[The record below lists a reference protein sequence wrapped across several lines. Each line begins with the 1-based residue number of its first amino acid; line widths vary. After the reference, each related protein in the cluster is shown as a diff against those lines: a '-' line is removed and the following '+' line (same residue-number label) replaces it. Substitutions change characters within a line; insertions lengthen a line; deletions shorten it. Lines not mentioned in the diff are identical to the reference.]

1 MLHKQKVSDNDHYD
15 LPLIYNVNGH
25 TLHFGHCEFCLITG
39 FKFGFN
45 SFSKFKEGDISFRD
59 RVFSEKIG
67 EYVKSI
73 DLLSV
78 SEDEERFISLFD
90 EDSIRV
96 CLLLSLEVIFMGHE
110 LGYVVDDV
118 FLRMVDNLE
127 AWNVFCRGE
136 HIWRALYTA
145 IKNVNSKH
153 KDAHHK
159 ALEINPNFVPSYS
172 LSRFILCFKIWIL
185 ESSSVTDH
193 WWRKLSE
200 EIPRGPPPAEYGGI
214 FGDYLKKLSSVH
226 TLKEKDREAWSG
238 TQSSSKEVSLQN
250 RVKALEGLCN
260 SLMILPKEIK
270 SLKACVYKLE
280 TIINVITPKT
290 KATHVK
296 HKVNTA
302 GTKDK
307 VESDDCVKSKKQ
319 EAKIMLNRLLEQRRL
334 RLQLM
339 LEEENSIKSID
350 RSNFTH
356 MKLALEKCRTTKRR
370 YVNVLR
376 TPMEVDTEIKGPSM
390 DTLKNQKNVLDAYM
404 IKRCQDLKPWE

>member
-1 MLHKQKVSDNDHYD
+1 MLQKQKVFDNDHYD

-25 TLHFGHCEFCLITG
+25 TLHFGRHEFCLITG

-45 SFSKFKEGDISFRD
+45 SFVNLGK
-59 RVFSEKIG
+59 
-67 EYVKSI
+67 
-73 DLLSV
+73 
-78 SEDEERFISLFD
+78 DEERFTGLSD

-96 CLLLSLEVIFMGHE
+96 CLLLSFEVIFMGHE
-110 LGYVVDDV
+110 LGYAVDDV

-127 AWNVFCRGE
+127 AWN
-136 HIWRALYTA
+136 
-145 IKNVNSKH
+145 
-153 KDAHHK
+153 
-159 ALEINPNFVPSYS
+159 
-172 LSRFILCFKIWIL
+172 IWIL

-200 EIPRGPPPAEYGGI
+200 EIPRG
-214 FGDYLKKLSSVH
+214 
-226 TLKEKDREAWSG
+226 R
-238 TQSSSKEVSLQN
+238 TQSSSKEVSLQT

-270 SLKACVYKLE
+270 SLKARAYKLV

-404 IKRCQDLKPWE
+404 IKRCQDLKPWEEDLNRPLKCIDKIYCNYYLEQFLSSSRWRHCKFPWCNDVVVDRPF